1 MSRIRANLITNQSA
15 DGAPTVQNGLVV
27 SGVITATTLK
37 GDGSQL
43 TGIDATSLKDS
54 AGNVKVQ
61 ATSTGAVL
69 TGILTAS
76 GRVGVGTNTTA
87 ERNSLTDLAAGQFV
101 MNVTTGLMEYYNGTA
116 WTPIDTPPTVTS
128 VNNTNITETQ
138 IDSGFDLVVTG
149 TNFKTGAVCTFIG
162 NDGTEHISPTTTVN
176 TTTQITTR
184 VHSSVSNTN
193 EPYDVKI
200 ANPSG
205 LSGILE
211 DAFNIN
217 AKPIWSTASG
227 TLATIL
233 DSATGT
239 HATVAASDPEGDAIT
254 YSGTVGGGMSLNS
267 STGAI
272 TGDPT
277 DVNSD
282 TTVSFTIDATSSGS
296 NTTSRNFNII
306 VQPGPITDNLQVW
319 FDPRKFSSLSNGAT
333 CTSNTASILPNTSWQ
348 LNTSGTPSYVS
359 GTSSQ
364 AIETSSGTL
373 GFLTYNQD
381 ITAFDNVDNY
391 TFEFWVYIGAQDI
404 GSWGFIGGKS
414 RFWTDNDGGIFILS
428 DGSSWGFHTS
438 SNGNTYDMPA
448 NGWYQVVFVRNL
460 SDSNC
465 RKLYVN
471 NSLALQDN
479 VGDNNSDHTLNNNT
493 PLTVGCSSADDGTS
507 FSYSPGNGFKW
518 GHARFYTKSLST
530 TEIAKNW
537 NATKSVYGL

>member
-87 ERNSLTDLAAGQFV
+87 ERNSLTGLAAGQFT
-101 MNVTTGLMEYYNGTA
+101 MNISTGLMEYYNGTA

-138 IDSGFDLVVTG
+138 IDAGFDLVITG

-184 VHSSVSNTN
+184 VHSSVSNAN

-211 DAFNIN
+211 DAFNID
-217 AKPIWSTASG
+217 AKPIWTTASG
-227 TLATIL
+227 TLATIV

-254 YSGTVGGGMSLNS
+254 YSGTIGGGMSLNS

-277 DVNSD
+277 DVNSN
-282 TTVSFTIDATSSGS
+282 TTVSFTLNATSSGS

-306 VQPGPITDNLQVW
+306 VTPGPVTDNLQVW

-333 CTSNTASILPNTSWQ
+333 CTSNTSSILPNTTWTLS
-348 LNTSGTPSYVS
+348 TSGTPSYVS

-364 AIETSSGTL
+364 GIETSSGTL
-373 GFLTYNQD
+373 GFYTYGQD
-381 ITAFDNVDNY
+381 VTAFDNVNNY

-414 RFWTDNDGGIFILS
+414 RFWTSNDGGIYIEN

-438 SNGNTYDMPA
+438 GSGNYYDMPV

-471 NSLALQDN
+471 NSVVLQDN
-479 VGDNNSDHTLNNNT
+479 VGDGSSDHTLNNNAA
-493 PLTVGCSSADDGTS
+493 LTMGFSSDASATG
-507 FSYSPGNGFKW
+507 FSYFPGNGFKY
-518 GHARFYTKSLST
+518 GHARYYTKALSS
-530 TEIAKNW
+530 TEVAKNW
-537 NATKSVYGL
+537 NANKSVYGL

>member
-1 MSRIRANLITNQSA
+1 M
-15 DGAPTVQNGLVV
+15 V

-54 AGNVKVQ
+54 AGNIKVQ

-87 ERNSLTDLAAGQFV
+87 ERNSLTGLAPGQFM
-101 MNVTTGLMEYYNGTA
+101 MNVSTGLMEYYNGTA

-138 IDSGFDLVVTG
+138 IDAGFDLVITG
-149 TNFKTGAVCTFIG
+149 ANFKTGAVATFIG

-176 TTTQITTR
+176 TTTQITAR
-184 VHSSVSNTN
+184 VHGSVSNAN

-227 TLATIL
+227 TLATI
-233 DSATGT
+233 DDGATGT
-239 HATVAASDPEGDAIT
+239 HATVAASDPEGDTVT
-254 YSGTVGGGMSLNS
+254 YSGTIGGGMSLNS

-277 DVNSD
+277 DVNSN
-282 TTVSFTIDATSSGS
+282 TTVSFTLNATSSGS
-296 NTTSRNFNII
+296 NVTARNFNII

-333 CTSNTASILPNTSWQ
+333 CTSNTSSILPNTTWT

-359 GTSSQ
+359 GTSNQ

-373 GFLTYNQD
+373 GFYTYGQD
-381 ITAFDNVDNY
+381 VTAFDNVNNY
-391 TFEFWVYIGAQDI
+391 TFEFWVYIGAQNI
-404 GSWGFIGGKS
+404 GTWGFIGGKS
-414 RFWTDNDGGIFILS
+414 RFWTNNDGGIFIHS
-428 DGSSWGFHTS
+428 NGQDWGFHTS
-438 SNGNTYDMPA
+438 SAGNSLDMPA

-471 NSLALQDN
+471 NSLVLQDN
-479 VGDNNSDHTLNNNT
+479 VGDGDNYHFLNNNAA
-493 PLTVGCSSADDGTS
+493 LTMGCSSDAGGTS
-507 FSYSPGNGFKW
+507 FSYFPGNGFKY
-518 GHARFYTKSLST
+518 GHARYYTKSLST

-537 NATKSVYGL
+537 NANRSVYGL